1 MHVQAHEIMNHTDTN
16 TACAVSCCF
25 LAENFVEFSPGNCL
39 CSDPLGEFPADSVRD
54 CADNCLAHP
63 SCAAFQFGTGL
74 VVPDQCVLFSEACTS
89 PCENPTEEKSRVIFN
104 LACKYMH
111 YYTHFV
117 CWCRTKCPCMCLR
130 VHIPVGM
137 YLSLLQ
143 PTQTTAPRTR
153 AALEA
158 RNAQT

>member
-104 LACKYMH
+104 LACKYALLPGT
-111 YYTHFV
+111 THILYVGAAQNVHACV
-117 CWCRTKCPCMCLR
+117 CGC
-130 VHIPVGM
+130 M